1 MRSRRSQR
9 RRIVKDSWESEVA
22 VTMDE
27 TKVFQRSDMSRPRKR
42 WPRILGYFVLALVL
56 FSGGLVFG
64 FYKYATAPSEL
75 EMELGADLT
84 GRVNILVLG
93 VDAGVNGQKT
103 NEWTRSDVNM
113 VVSVD
118 PVTKDAAIVS
128 IPRDTRVFIPGK
140 IAEYSK
146 MGHAHAY
153 GGPSLAIETV
163 ERFLDIEI
171 DYYVR
176 VDFEAFKQAV
186 DALGGV
192 DMYIPVSGEY
202 SDPAQNLYIKL
213 EKGPAHLDGQKALEL
228 VRYRGYSNADIG
240 RIEMQELFLKAL
252 IKKAVSLS
260 NILKIGPLY
269 EQLQPYFR
277 TDLTFQEVLKLVD
290 IGRGVDPESVKMA
303 MVPGIDKYLAEN
315 GREISYWV
323 PDGPETEKMVN
334 DLIKGMSRE
343 RNASV
348 RVAIENGNGVPGA
361 ADALATIMRDL
372 GFQVVSVGNASKQ
385 DYEDTRVVARGS
397 DQVSQA
403 LALRGV
409 RQICPSARPYKG
421 SSIPEGADVLI
432 IVGKDYRRPL

>member
-1 MRSRRSQR
+1 MSQDR
-9 RRIVKDSWESEVA
+9 LEREVSA
-22 VTMDE
+22 TMDE
-27 TKVFQRSDMSRPRKR
+27 TKVFQRSDMPRPRKR
-42 WPRILGYFVLALVL
+42 WPRILGYTLLALVL
-56 FSGGLVFG
+56 FSAGLIFG
-64 FYKYATAPSEL
+64 FYRQVTAPSEL
-75 EMELGADLT
+75 EMELGQDLT
-84 GRVNILVLG
+84 GRINVLVLG
-93 VDAGVNGQKT
+93 VDAGVNGQRT

-118 PVTKDAAIVS
+118 PITKDAAIVS

-153 GGPSLAIETV
+153 GGPALAIETV

-186 DALGGV
+186 DAIGGV
-192 DMYIPVSGEY
+192 DMDIPVEGEY

-240 RIEMQELFLKAL
+240 RIQMQDLFLRAL
-252 IKKAVSLS
+252 AKKASSLS
-260 NILKIGPLY
+260 NVLKIPSLY
-269 EQLQPYFR
+269 ERLQPYFR
-277 TDLTFQEVLKLVD
+277 TDLTFQEVAKLAE
-290 IGRGVDPESVKMA
+290 IGRGIDPDSVKMA
-303 MVPGIDKYLAEN
+303 MVPGTDRYINEN
-315 GREISYWV
+315 GTEISYWV

-343 RNASV
+343 RNAAV
-348 RVAIENGNGVPGA
+348 RIAIENGNGIPGA
-361 ADALATIMRDL
+361 ADALATILRDL
-372 GFQVVSVGNASKQ
+372 GFQVVSVGNANKQ

-397 DQVSQA
+397 DEIPQA

-409 RQICPSARPYKG
+409 RQICPSARAYNG

-432 IVGKDYRRPL
+432 IVGKDYKRPL